1 MGIPYYFSYLIK
13 NHNLI
18 ISKLQFL
25 NNNIANLF
33 LDCNSLI
40 YDSLDF
46 TKFQAKDQFE
56 SYIIENVIIKIEEII
71 KAINPSD
78 TVYIAFDGVP
88 PFAKISQ
95 QKNRRYKSA
104 YQSNLFKTEAL
115 WDSCAITPGT
125 RFMEDLNNALCL
137 HFKNAKYVNTANSSS
152 AHKPLNVILSLSDE
166 PGEGEH
172 KLFEYIRQTTTIAN
186 SNSVIYGMDADLIM
200 LSLNHLKYTQHIY
213 LYRETPVF
221 ISSLDKSLSE
231 NEKYIININLL
242 GSIIYREITN
252 DIIMNSDTPDWLREA
267 QFTVDISFN
276 KTHNSGFYNKIEDY
290 IFICFMLGNDFLP
303 HFPALNIRL
312 NGFTVLLECY
322 KKLFGAND
330 FLLTNNT
337 INWHNFK
344 KYIKA
349 LAEHEETFIKEVY
362 SIREK
367 QGRKFYPETN
377 EQEIAFKFSTTP
389 SWERNIETFINPYEE
404 DWTHRYYYSL
414 LSINSNK
421 PDYNKHIETLCTN
434 YLQTLQWVYN
444 YYSSSCKNWTLYF
457 KYNYPPLLSD
467 LYSYIPYFNSEF
479 VIAENNDVLNDKL
492 LLCHVLPKKSLC
504 LLPSEIHNYLLN
516 NYEYLYKTDY
526 NIVYAF
532 CKYFY
537 EGHVIF
543 PEFNIDEFNKSIK
556 KLL

>member
-1 MGIPYYFSYLIK
+1 MGIPYYFSYLIR
-13 NHNLI
+13 NHSLI

-25 NNNIANLF
+25 NNNIHNLF

-40 YDSLDF
+40 YDSLNFKDF
-46 TKFQAKDQFE
+46 QNKVQFE
-56 SYIIENVIIKIEEII
+56 KYIIENVIIKIETII
-71 KAINPSD
+71 KAINPSESI
-78 TVYIAFDGVP
+78 YIAFDGVP
-88 PFAKISQ
+88 PFAKIRQ

-104 YQSNLFKTEAL
+104 YQSNLFKNDVV

-125 RFMEDLNNALCL
+125 LFMADLNNAISL
-137 HFKNAKYVNTANSSS
+137 HFENNKFYNSSN
-152 AHKPLNVILSLSDE
+152 KPLNIILTLSNE

-172 KLFEYIRQTTTIAN
+172 KLFEYIRLSNNIAN
-186 SNSVIYGMDADLIM
+186 KNSVIYGMDADLIM
-200 LSLNHLKYTQHIY
+200 LSLNHLKYTQNIY

-221 ISSLDKSLSE
+221 ISSLDNSLCE

-242 GSIIYREITN
+242 GNIIYREITN

-267 QFTVDISFN
+267 QFTMDISFN
-276 KTHNSGFYNKIEDY
+276 KTYNTGFYNKIEDY
-290 IFICFMLGNDFLP
+290 IFICFLLGNDFLP

-312 NGFTVLLECY
+312 NGFTILLECY
-322 KKLFGAND
+322 KKLFGNND
-330 FLLTNNT
+330 FLINNNT

-349 LAEHEETFIKEVY
+349 IAENEETFIKEVY
-362 SIREK
+362 TIREK
-367 QGRKFYPETN
+367 QGRKFYTEN
-377 EQEIAFKFSTTP
+377 SEEEIMFKFSCTP

-404 DWTHRYYYSL
+404 DWIHRYYYSL

-421 PDYNKHIETLCTN
+421 LDYNKNIENLCTN
-434 YLQTLQWVYN
+434 YLETLQWVYS
-444 YYSSSCKNWTLYF
+444 YYSSSCKNWTLNF
-457 KYNYPPLLSD
+457 KYNYPPLLTD

-479 VIAENNDVLNDKL
+479 VIIENNDILNDKL
-492 LLCHVLPKKSLC
+492 LLCHVLPKKSLG
-504 LLPSEIHNYLLN
+504 LLPSKIHNYLLN
-516 NYEYLYKTDY
+516 NYEYLYKEDY

-543 PEFNIDEFNKSIK
+543 PEFNVDEFNNAIK

>member
-56 SYIIENVIIKIEEII
+56 SYIIENVIIKIGEII
-71 KAINPSD
+71 KAINPID

-125 RFMEDLNNALCL
+125 RFMADLNNALSL
-137 HFKNAKYVNTANSSS
+137 HFKNAKYVNTS
-152 AHKPLNVILSLSDE
+152 HKPLNVILSLSDE

-172 KLFEYIRQTTTIAN
+172 KLFEYIRQSSSIAN

-252 DIIMNSDTPDWLREA
+252 DIIMSSDTPDWLREA

-312 NGFTVLLECY
+312 NGFTILLECY
-322 KKLFGAND
+322 KKLFGSND
-330 FLLTNNT
+330 FLISNNT

-377 EQEIAFKFSTTP
+377 EQEIAFKFSSTP

-434 YLQTLQWVYN
+434 YLETLQWVYN

-492 LLCHVLPKKSLC
+492 LLCHVLPKKSLG

-526 NIVYAF
+526 SIDYAF

>member
-13 NHNLI
+13 NHSLI

-40 YDSLDF
+40 YDSLDYK
-46 TKFQAKDQFE
+46 KFQTKEQFE
-56 SYIIENVIIKIEEII
+56 SYIIENVIVKIETII
-71 KAINPSD
+71 KTINPSE
-78 TVYIAFDGVP
+78 TIYIAFDGVP
-88 PFAKISQ
+88 PFAKINQ

-104 YQSNLFKTEAL
+104 YQSNLFKNEVV

-125 RFMEDLNNALCL
+125 LFMEHLNNALTS
-137 HFKNAKYVNTANSSS
+137 HFKKAKFFNSSNKN
-152 AHKPLNVILSLSDE
+152 KPLNVILSLSDE
-166 PGEGEH
+166 AGEGEH
-172 KLFEYIRQTTTIAN
+172 KLFEYIRQSNTIAN
-186 SNSVIYGMDADLIM
+186 ENSVIYGMDADLIM

-221 ISSLDKSLSE
+221 ISSLDKSLNE

-242 GSIIYREITN
+242 GTIIYSEITN
-252 DIIMNSDTPDWLREA
+252 DIIMNSDTPEWLREA
-267 QFTVDISFN
+267 QFTMDISFN
-276 KTHNSGFYNKIEDY
+276 KTHNAGFYNKIEDY

-312 NGFTVLLECY
+312 NGFTILLECY
-322 KKLFGAND
+322 KKLFGLND
-330 FLLTNNT
+330 FLITNNT

-349 LAEHEETFIKEVY
+349 SAEHEEKFIKEVY
-362 SIREK
+362 TIREK
-367 QGRKFYPETN
+367 QGHKFYPETN
-377 EQEIAFKFSTTP
+377 EEEIAFKFTCTP

-404 DWTHRYYYSL
+404 DWVHRYYYSL
-414 LSINSNK
+414 LSINSTK
-421 PDYNKHIETLCTN
+421 SDYNKNIETLCTN

-444 YYSSSCKNWTLYF
+444 YYSSSCKNWTLYY

-479 VIAENNDVLNDKL
+479 VIVENNDILNDKL
-492 LLCHVLPKKSLC
+492 LLCHVLPKKSLG
-504 LLPSEIHNYLLN
+504 LLPAKIHNYLLN
-516 NYEYLYKTDY
+516 NYEYLYKEDY
-526 NIVYAF
+526 SIVYAF

-543 PEFNIDEFNKSIK
+543 PEFNIDKFNNSIK

>member
-13 NHNLI
+13 NHSLI

-40 YDSLDF
+40 YDSLDYK
-46 TKFQAKDQFE
+46 KFQTKEQFE
-56 SYIIENVIIKIEEII
+56 SYIIENVIIKIETII
-71 KAINPSD
+71 KTINPSE
-78 TVYIAFDGVP
+78 TIYIAFDGVA
-88 PFAKISQ
+88 PFAKINQ

-104 YQSNLFKTEAL
+104 YQSNLFKNEVV

-125 RFMEDLNNALCL
+125 LFMEHLNNALTS
-137 HFKNAKYVNTANSSS
+137 HFKKAKFFNSSNKN
-152 AHKPLNVILSLSDE
+152 KPLNVILSLSDE
-166 PGEGEH
+166 AGEGEH
-172 KLFEYIRQTTTIAN
+172 KLFEYIRQSNTIAN
-186 SNSVIYGMDADLIM
+186 ENSVIYGMDADLIM

-221 ISSLDKSLSE
+221 ISSLDKSLNE

-242 GSIIYREITN
+242 GTIIYSEITN
-252 DIIMNSDTPDWLREA
+252 DIIMNSDTPEWLREA
-267 QFTVDISFN
+267 QFTIDISFN
-276 KTHNSGFYNKIEDY
+276 KTHNAGFYNKIEDY

-312 NGFTVLLECY
+312 NGFTILLECY
-322 KKLFGAND
+322 KKLFGLND
-330 FLLTNNT
+330 FLITNNT

-349 LAEHEETFIKEVY
+349 IAEHEEKFIKEVY
-362 SIREK
+362 TIREK
-367 QGRKFYPETN
+367 QGHKFYPETN
-377 EQEIAFKFSTTP
+377 EEEIAFKFSCTP

-404 DWTHRYYYSL
+404 DWVHRYYYSL
-414 LSINSNK
+414 LSINSTK
-421 PDYNKHIETLCTN
+421 SDYNKNIETLCTN

-444 YYSSSCKNWTLYF
+444 YYSSTCKNWTLYY

-479 VIAENNDVLNDKL
+479 VIVENNDILNDKL
-492 LLCHVLPKKSLC
+492 LLCHVLPRKSLG
-504 LLPSEIHNYLLN
+504 LLPAKIHNYLLN
-516 NYEYLYKTDY
+516 NYEYLYKEDY
-526 NIVYAF
+526 SIVYAF

-543 PEFNIDEFNKSIK
+543 PEFNIDEFNNSIK

>member
-13 NHNLI
+13 NHSLI
-18 ISKLQFL
+18 ISKLEFL
-25 NNNIANLF
+25 NNNIHNLF

-40 YDSLDF
+40 YDSLHF
-46 TKFQAKDQFE
+46 KNFQTTSQFE
-56 SYIIENVIIKIEEII
+56 SYIIESVIVKIEEII
-71 KAINPSD
+71 KAINPSE
-78 TVYIAFDGVP
+78 TIYIAFDGVP
-88 PFAKISQ
+88 PYAKISQ

-104 YQSNLFKTEAL
+104 YQSALFKTDVL

-125 RFMEDLNNALCL
+125 NFMNSLNNALIS
-137 HFKNAKYVNTANSSS
+137 HFKYHNYYNSIN
-152 AHKPLNVILSLSDE
+152 KPLNLNVILSLSNE
-166 PGEGEH
+166 AGEGEH
-172 KLFEYIRQTTTIAN
+172 KLFQYIRQSNNIAN
-186 SNSVIYGMDADLIM
+186 KNSVIYGMDADLIM
-200 LSLNHLKYTQHIY
+200 LSLSHLKYTQHIY

-221 ISSLDKSLSE
+221 INSLDKSLSE

-242 GSIIYREITN
+242 GNIIYKEITN
-252 DIIMNSDTPDWLREA
+252 DIIMESDTPEWLKNA
-267 QFTVDISFN
+267 QFTMDISFN
-276 KTHNSGFYNKIEDY
+276 KIHSAGFYNKIEDY
-290 IFICFMLGNDFLP
+290 IFICFLLGNDFLP

-312 NGFTVLLECY
+312 NGFTILLECY
-322 KKLFGAND
+322 KKMFGATD
-330 FLLTNNT
+330 FLVANNA

-349 LAEHEETFIKEVY
+349 IAEHEEKFIKEVY
-362 SIREK
+362 SVREK
-367 QGRKFYPETN
+367 QGHKFYPENN
-377 EQEIAFKFSTTP
+377 EEEKMFKFSCMP
-389 SWERNIETFINPYEE
+389 SWERNIEVFINPFEE

-421 PDYNKHIETLCTN
+421 SDYKKNIENLCLN
-434 YLQTLQWVYN
+434 YMETLQWVYS
-444 YYSSSCKNWTLYF
+444 YYTSSCKNWTIHF

-479 VIAENNDVLNDKL
+479 VIVENNDILNDKL

-504 LLPSEIHNYLLN
+504 LLPDKIHNYLLK
-516 NYEYLYKTDY
+516 NYEHLYKEDY
-526 NIVYAF
+526 SIVYAF

-543 PEFNIDEFNKSIK
+543 PEFNIDEFNNAIK

>member
-13 NHNLI
+13 NHSLI

-40 YDSLDF
+40 YDSLDYK
-46 TKFQAKDQFE
+46 KFQTKEQFE
-56 SYIIENVIIKIEEII
+56 SYIIENVIVKIETII
-71 KAINPSD
+71 KTINPSE
-78 TVYIAFDGVP
+78 TIYIAFDGVA
-88 PFAKISQ
+88 PFAKINQ

-104 YQSNLFKTEAL
+104 YQSNLFKNEVV
-115 WDSCAITPGT
+115 WDSCAITTGT
-125 RFMEDLNNALCL
+125 LFMEHLNNALTS
-137 HFKNAKYVNTANSSS
+137 HFKKAKFFNSSNKN
-152 AHKPLNVILSLSDE
+152 KPLNVILSLSNE
-166 PGEGEH
+166 AGEGEH
-172 KLFEYIRQTTTIAN
+172 KLFEYIRQSNTIAN
-186 SNSVIYGMDADLIM
+186 ENSVIYGMDADLIM
-200 LSLNHLKYTQHIY
+200 LSLNHLKYTKHIY

-221 ISSLDKSLSE
+221 ISSLDKSLNE

-242 GSIIYREITN
+242 GTIIYSEITN
-252 DIIMNSDTPDWLREA
+252 DIIMNSDTPEWLREA
-267 QFTVDISFN
+267 QFTMDISFN
-276 KTHNSGFYNKIEDY
+276 KTHNAGFYNKIEDY

-312 NGFTVLLECY
+312 NGFTILLECY
-322 KKLFGAND
+322 KKLFGLND
-330 FLLTNNT
+330 FLITNNT

-349 LAEHEETFIKEVY
+349 SAEHEEKFIKEVY

-367 QGRKFYPETN
+367 QGHKFYPETN
-377 EQEIAFKFSTTP
+377 EEEIAFKFSCTP

-404 DWTHRYYYSL
+404 DWVHRYYYSL
-414 LSINSNK
+414 LSINSTK
-421 PDYNKHIETLCTN
+421 SDYNKNIETLCTN

-444 YYSSSCKNWTLYF
+444 YYSSSCKNWTLYY

-479 VIAENNDVLNDKL
+479 LIVENNDILNDKL
-492 LLCHVLPKKSLC
+492 LLCHVLPRKSLG
-504 LLPSEIHNYLLN
+504 LLPAKIHNYLLN
-516 NYEYLYKTDY
+516 NYEYLYKEDY

-543 PEFNIDEFNKSIK
+543 PEFNIDEFNNSIK

>member
-25 NNNIANLF
+25 NNNIHNLL

-46 TKFQAKDQFE
+46 KKFQSKDQFE

-71 KAINPSD
+71 RAINPSNI
-78 TVYIAFDGVP
+78 VYIAFDGVP

-104 YQSNLFKTEAL
+104 YQSNLFKTDTL
-115 WDSCAITPGT
+115 WDICAITPGT
-125 RFMEDLNNALCL
+125 RFMADLNNAISL
-137 HFKNAKYVNTANSSS
+137 HFKNVKFNAV
-152 AHKPLNVILSLSDE
+152 KPLNVILSLSNE

-172 KLFEYIRQTTTIAN
+172 KLFEYIRQTSAIAN
-186 SNSVIYGMDADLIM
+186 KNSVIYGMDADLIM

-242 GSIIYREITN
+242 GNIIYREITN
-252 DIIMNSDTPDWLREA
+252 DIIMESDTPDWLREA
-267 QFTVDISFN
+267 QFTMDVSFN
-276 KTHNSGFYNKIEDY
+276 KTHNAGFYNKIEDY
-290 IFICFMLGNDFLP
+290 IFICFLLGNDFLP
-303 HFPALNIRL
+303 HFPALAIRL
-312 NGFTVLLECY
+312 NGFTILLECY
-322 KKLFGAND
+322 KKLFGSND

-362 SIREK
+362 TIREK

-377 EQEIAFKFSTTP
+377 EEEIAFKFSCTP

-404 DWTHRYYYSL
+404 DWRHRYYYSL

-434 YLQTLQWVYN
+434 YLETLQWVYN
-444 YYSSSCKNWTLYF
+444 YYTSSCKNWTIHF

-504 LLPSEIHNYLLN
+504 LLPNEIHNYLLN
-516 NYEYLYKTDY
+516 NYEYLYKEDY